1 MIFPDDNPTP
11 PHQMPPPPP
20 EPAPEPPPGG
30 PRNPARSLLAAAVL
44 VVALAAF
51 GGAALSHVLW
61 PGDTAVPSAQSN
73 PGGSIF
79 GGNFQQ
85 IPQNGSGGAVTPS
98 GGNSAANSA
107 AAASVAHK
115 INPGLVDID
124 TQTAQGPAAGT
135 GMVVTSNGE
144 VITNNHV
151 IKGAQSITATDIG
164 NGRTYNA
171 RVIGYDRD
179 HDVAVIQLED
189 ASGLTTV
196 PIGDSSAVQVGA
208 DVLAF
213 GNAGGVGGTPSVAGG
228 SVDAL
233 GRSITAN
240 DPGTPGDSERLT
252 GLIAINA
259 QIEPGDSG
267 GPLTSGGKVV
277 GMDTAASTAF
287 NFQSASGAGYAIPI
301 NQVLS
306 ISKQIV
312 AGQST
317 NTIHIG
323 ETAIIGIYVTS
334 NTAAHLQLTGC
345 STSESS
351 KAGVLIADPP
361 IGGSPAASTDIQ
373 RCDLITGVGSK
384 SVSSPAALLNV
395 METHHPGDSVSLAW
409 LDSSGQS
416 HSMLVRLGT
425 GTPD

>member
-20 EPAPEPPPGG
+20 EEPMAPPPGN

-61 PGDTAVPSAQSN
+61 PGDSSVPTAQGN
-73 PGGSIF
+73 GGGSIF

-85 IPQNGSGGAVTPS
+85 IPQNGNGVGTPS
-98 GGNSAANSA
+98 GGGNSSANSA
-107 AAASVAHK
+107 AAASVARK
-115 INPGLVDID
+115 VTPGLVDVD
-124 TQTAQGPAAGT
+124 TETSDGPAAGT
-135 GMVVTSNGE
+135 GMVVTSDGE
-144 VITNNHV
+144 VLTNNHV

-164 NGRTYNA
+164 NGRTYTA
-171 RVIGYDRD
+171 RVVGYDRK
-179 HDVAVIQLED
+179 HDVAVIQLEN

-196 PIGDSSAVQVGA
+196 PVGDTSGVRVGA

-228 SVDAL
+228 SVSSL

-277 GMDTAASTAF
+277 GMDTAASTGF
-287 NFQSASGAGYAIPI
+287 NFQSASGTGFAIPI
-301 NQVLS
+301 NQALA
-306 ISKQIV
+306 ISRLIV

-317 NTIHIG
+317 GTIHIG
-323 ETAIIGIYVTS
+323 ETAIIGVYVAANS
-334 NTAAHLQLTGC
+334 AANLTAQGC
-345 STSESS
+345 ETSEAGES
-351 KAGVLIADPP
+351 GVLIAAPP
-361 IGGSPAASTDIQ
+361 IGGAPAASTGIQ
-373 RCDLITGVGSK
+373 RCDLITAIGSK

-395 METHHPGDSVSLAW
+395 METHHPGDSISMTW
-409 LDSSGQS
+409 LDTSG
-416 HSMLVRLGT
+416 HSDTAQVRLGT
-425 GTPD
+425 GAPD